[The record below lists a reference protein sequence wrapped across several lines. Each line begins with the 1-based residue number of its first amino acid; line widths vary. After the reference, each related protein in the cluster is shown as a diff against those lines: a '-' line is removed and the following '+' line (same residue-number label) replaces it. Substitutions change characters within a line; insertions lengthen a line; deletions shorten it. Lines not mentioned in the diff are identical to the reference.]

1 MLFPMLF
8 VLSFSLF
15 PPLLGFNHFLK
26 CSSSF
31 IHAGPWEI
39 DLYDLIND
47 VSGALQATEEK
58 RNINCIS
65 YAGSMCLNATCR
77 VDSRHAYLAYHHCVF
92 NGEYDFCER
101 FNAQCQSLNGE
112 GGCNLCGS
120 HHCNKAPEEAEKG
133 DGEEKKHKARVWE
146 KREVSCISNTPSI
159 CLNATCRLDIR
170 RAYIVYHRCVFKGE
184 YDFCANFNALCESL
198 DGHGGC
204 DFCNSH
210 HSNTAPEEAEEGEGE
225 EKHKGA
231 GGEEKRGTAAH
242 HSHDEMP
249 TEKAQKMANE
259 SAPPLPPPVNPSD
272 VKQIVVGPSKSGS
285 GKTDALSR
293 QQQGNF
299 GGGGNAFW
307 DFVLFFGVFAAC
319 VMLAVFG
326 YKELWKRGFVSV
338 DGERRENQ
346 ENLI

>member
-1 MLFPMLF
+1 MLF

-39 DLYDLIND
+39 ELYDLINE
-47 VSGALQATEEK
+47 VSGTLRATEEK
-58 RNINCIS
+58 RNISCIS

-101 FNAQCQSLNGE
+101 FNAQCQALNGH
-112 GGCNLCGS
+112 GGCNLCDS
-120 HHCNKAPEEAEKG
+120 HHC
-133 DGEEKKHKARVWE
+133 
-146 KREVSCISNTPSI
+146 
-159 CLNATCRLDIR
+159 
-170 RAYIVYHRCVFKGE
+170 
-184 YDFCANFNALCESL
+184 
-198 DGHGGC
+198 
-204 DFCNSH
+204 
-210 HSNTAPEEAEEGEGE
+210 NTAPEEAEEGEGE
-225 EKHKGA
+225 EEKHNGA
-231 GGEEKRGTAAH
+231 GGEEEKRGTAAH

-259 SAPPLPPPVNPSD
+259 SAPPPPPPVNPSD
-272 VKQIVVGPSKSGS
+272 VRHILVGPSKSAGE
-285 GKTDALSR
+285 KTDALSQ

-299 GGGGNAFW
+299 GGGGSTFW
-307 DFVLFFGVFAAC
+307 DFVFFFGVFVAC

-326 YKELWKRGFVSV
+326 YKELRKRGFFVA
-338 DGERRENQ
+338 DGERQN